1 MKKRFVVGLREVARS
16 VKVSQIKLIVFAPD
30 IEESS
35 APGTK
40 DPLLQIRTSNPRTE
54 SLDDRVAEIL
64 EGAREMSVLCV
75 FGLNRK
81 KLGAAL
87 GFKLRMSVVGL
98 SYIDGES
105 QVVPTAILTLV
116 LQAPMTCTTKWWS
129 TLHGAEFSSLFSAKC
144 LKDRLKREELS

>member
-105 QVVPTAILTLV
+105 QVVLTAIY
-116 LQAPMTCTTKWWS
+116 
-129 TLHGAEFSSLFSAKC
+129 LHLC
-144 LKDRLKREELS
+144 CRRQ